1 MKHSSNLLD
10 RMLYT
15 GSPFCAHSTDLG
27 SVERPGS
34 CSLWNIRQS
43 LQLSPFLLDA
53 VCRLATEV
61 VNPSQNTL
69 KKLKK
74 DILNIR
80 TLKHLCI
87 QHIVIQFILHMYMKE
102 FIKWVGIG

>member
-1 MKHSSNLLD
+1 MKHASNLLG

-15 GSPFCAHSTDLG
+15 GSPLCAHSTDLG

-53 VCRLATEV
+53 AFRLATEV
-61 VNPSQNTL
+61 VNPSQNTF
-69 KKLKK
+69 KKA
-74 DILNIR
+74 
-80 TLKHLCI
+80 
-87 QHIVIQFILHMYMKE
+87 KE
-102 FIKWVGIG
+102 RHTEY